1 MNTDDEGGNELIEVR
16 GLRKAFGDREVLRDV
31 GFTVGAGTSTV
42 LLGPSGS
49 GKTTVL
55 RSLNVLE
62 TPDAGLVR
70 ISDAAVD
77 FDVLPA
83 DRALRRREIREL
95 RARSGM
101 VFQSHHLFPHKTVLG
116 NLVEGPV
123 QVQGRS
129 REEAVDAA
137 RALLEQV
144 GLAGREDA
152 YPAQLSGGQ
161 QQRVGIARALALRPE
176 VVLLDE
182 PTSAL
187 DPELVGEVLA
197 VIRDLAEQGWT
208 MVIVTHEVRFA
219 RDVAD
224 QVLFLDEG
232 VVAESGGAEVLT
244 DPQHE
249 RTRQFLGR
257 VLEAG

>member
-1 MNTDDEGGNELIEVR
+1 MTATTTPLIEVR
-16 GLRKAFGDREVLRDV
+16 GVQKAFGDQEVLKGID
-31 GFTVGAGTSTV
+31 FTAEEGTATA

-62 TPDAGLVR
+62 APDAGVVR
-70 ISDAAVD
+70 IADAAID
-77 FDVLPA
+77 FDSLP
-83 DRALRRREIREL
+83 DDKSVRRREIKAL

-101 VFQSHHLFPHKTVLG
+101 VFQSHNLFPHMTVLQ

-123 QVQGRS
+123 RVQGRAAD
-129 REEAVDAA
+129 EAEADA
-137 RALLEQV
+137 RRLLEQV
-144 GLAGREDA
+144 GLAGRENA

-161 QQRVGIARALALRPE
+161 QQRVGIARALALKPQ

-187 DPELVGEVLA
+187 DPELVGEVLG
-197 VIRDLAEQGWT
+197 VVRDLAEQGWT
-208 MVIVTHEVRFA
+208 LVIVTHEIRFA

-224 QVLFLDEG
+224 QVLFLDDG
-232 VVAESGGAEVLT
+232 VVAERGGAEVLT
-244 DPQHE
+244 DPQQE
-249 RTRQFLGR
+249 RTRQFLR
-257 VLEAG
+257 RILEAG

>member
-1 MNTDDEGGNELIEVR
+1 MNDSEAHLIEVE
-16 GLRKAFGDREVLRDV
+16 GLRKSFGDTEVLKDV
-31 GFTVGAGTSTV
+31 GFTAGAGTCTV

-70 ISDAAVD
+70 IGDASVD
-77 FDVLPA
+77 FGNPSPQKAV
-83 DRALRRREIREL
+83 RRHEVAAL

-116 NLVEGPV
+116 NLIEGPV
-123 QVQGRS
+123 QVQGRDHA
-129 REEAVDAA
+129 EAEDDA
-137 RALLEQV
+137 RRLLEQV
-144 GLAGREDA
+144 GLAGREAA
-152 YPAQLSGGQ
+152 YPAELSGGQ
-161 QQRVGIARALALRPE
+161 QQRVGIARALALKPD

-197 VIRDLAEQGWT
+197 VIRDLSQQGWT
-208 MVIVTHEVRFA
+208 MLIVTHEVRFA
-219 RDVAD
+219 QDVAD
-224 QVLFLDEG
+224 QVLFLHDG
-232 VVAESGGAEVLT
+232 VVAERGGAEVLT
-244 DPQHE
+244 DPREE
-249 RTRQFLGR
+249 RTQQFLRR
-257 VLEAG
+257 VLEPG

>member
-1 MNTDDEGGNELIEVR
+1 MTELIEVR
-16 GLRKAFGDREVLRDV
+16 RLAKSFGDHPVLRGVD
-31 GFTVGAGTSTV
+31 FTADAGSVTAI
-42 LLGPSGS
+42 LGPSGS

-70 ISDAAVD
+70 IGAASLD
-77 FDVLPA
+77 FA
-83 DRALRRREIREL
+83 DPPREKAAYRSAVKAL

-116 NLVEGPV
+116 NLIEGPV
-123 QVQGRS
+123 QVQGRD
-129 REEAVDAA
+129 RDEAVADA
-137 RALLEQV
+137 RTLLEQV

-152 YPAQLSGGQ
+152 YPTQLSGGQ

-176 VVLLDE
+176 VLLLDE

-197 VIRDLAEQGWT
+197 VIRDLAGQTWT
-208 MVIVTHEVRFA
+208 LVIVTHEVRFA

-224 QVLFLDEG
+224 QVLFLDGG
-232 VVAESGGAEVLT
+232 VIAERGGAEVLT
-244 DPQHE
+244 DPREE
-249 RTRQFLGR
+249 RTQRFLAR
-257 VLEAG
+257 VLDAG